1 MAAIVV
7 LDTSFLGTANPAAR
21 TVCMTM
27 YTDTHFVTRR
37 APKWQGGDR
46 LARTEQL
53 LCALCR
59 CVTVAPRLCLC
70 TCFRICRAYC
80 AWSQPARCYVF
91 VSNQVSNTLLIA
103 VSTGCIAVC
112 ALQLL

>member
-7 LDTSFLGTANPAAR
+7 LDTSFLGTASPAAR
-21 TVCMTM
+21 TACIVMF
-27 YTDTHFVTRR
+27 TDTHLWTQR
-37 APKWQGGDR
+37 AQKWQCDDR
-46 LARTEQL
+46 LARIEQF

-70 TCFRICRAYC
+70 TCSTDIVLGL
-80 AWSQPARCYVF
+80 SQQRCCVF
-91 VSNQVSNTLLIA
+91 VSNQVSNTLLVA